1 MQAGTMHHPAAVL
14 RNYDGTMPNLAAGH
28 RGLLGSLASD
38 MALSPSTTWVP
49 HSNRHAFILT
59 TGKSMTN
66 VSSVF

>member
-1 MQAGTMHHPAAVL
+1 
-14 RNYDGTMPNLAAGH
+14 MPNLAAGH